1 MMAVAGRDVARTET
15 PPGPTAAALAAPA
28 VEATG
33 LTKRYGN
40 RLALHDVSL
49 RVDAGECV
57 GIFGPNGAGKS
68 TLLRVLSTLARPTAG
83 QVRCCGLEM
92 PAQASEMRRLV
103 GAVGHQTYLYD
114 DLTVWENLDFYAR
127 LYGLRDAGDR
137 IRQVLDLL
145 GLGDRADERVRALS
159 RGLQQR
165 LAIARAILHRPRVL
179 LLDEPDTGLDREGRD
194 RLAGIIG
201 EQVRLGGAVV
211 LTTHAVEF
219 GCQVASRVLFLDR
232 GRLLW
237 ERPAS
242 GDLVDELERQL
253 RRRA

>member
-1 MMAVAGRDVARTET
+1 MMAVAGTGITRTQAVPGDRTAVPAT
-15 PPGPTAAALAAPA
+15 PAI
-28 VEATG
+28 EATG

-40 RLALHDVSL
+40 RLALQDVSL
-49 RVDAGECV
+49 RVEAGECV
-57 GIFGPNGAGKS
+57 GVFGPNGAGKS
-68 TLLRVLSTLARPTAG
+68 TLLRVLATLVRPTTG
-83 QVRCCGLEM
+83 QIRCYGLEM
-92 PAQASEMRRLV
+92 PAQASEMRRLI
-103 GAVGHQTYLYD
+103 GAVGHQAYLYE

-127 LYGLRDAGDR
+127 LYGLRDAAGR
-137 IRQVLDLL
+137 IQQVLDLL
-145 GLGDRADERVRALS
+145 GLGDRAEDRVRALS

-201 EQVRLGGAVV
+201 EQVGLGGAVV

-232 GRLLW
+232 GRLRW
-237 ERPAS
+237 ERPA
-242 GDLVDELERQL
+242 GEELVDELERQL